1 MKGSM
6 KKVSVVIPVEVRQWK
21 RKHRRAGMGRSRPKN
36 DSLIWTQTK
45 KKIQVELLGY
55 DILRSSNFSKQ
66 QPHLAARCIHWV
78 NKMKIRSHFGWKHNL
93 PITIMLFQEICSCTF
108 SVDAGQTRWSWMNE
122 DAVCFSG
129 RFGCHSEH
137 SLTDNPRCFDRS
149 PISTYLVLTMLRK
162 SQDQSKAITLQKSFF
177 I

>member
-1 MKGSM
+1 MKTETQASRDGAFQA
-6 KKVSVVIPVEVRQWK
+6 KKWLFNMD
-21 RKHRRAGMGRSRPKN
+21 AN
-36 DSLIWTQTK
+36 K
-45 KKIQVELLGY
+45 KKN
-55 DILRSSNFSKQ
+55 SSWITRIWHFEKLQ
-66 QPHLAARCIHWV
+66 FLQTTPHLAARCIHWV